1 MGLFKTNQVKC
12 DIGSYIHYWRG
23 VKKSGKTTLFYD
35 LVQEQYGDLNKGLL
49 IAVGDEIGYQAL
61 DGLVY
66 TEAPT
71 WSDLIEII
79 DELVENKSDNEF
91 EIVALDTV
99 DEMIKLA
106 QEEVKR
112 LHKKA
117 KGQPAEFNACFGG
130 YGAPRKKVEE
140 LVDEQ
145 LARIR
150 RSGYGLVYI
159 GHTKLRDVQE
169 KNGDNYQQ
177 LTSNLSADYDG
188 IFANKADI
196 VMTIVV
202 EKNIDENKHIS
213 GTDRYMYFRSDGFVD
228 AGGRFSEMP
237 EKVEYSAKNYIEA
250 FEAGVKGAI
259 KGKVTDKE
267 IEKRKKKEVEERSE
281 AANEYVETEK
291 ASKAKNDKNAEL
303 VASITSAFKASDK
316 DTKDKFKALRK
327 ELAPDASTIDELV
340 DLPTEIVEKLVSV
353 FNEEAE

>member
-1 MGLFKTNQVKC
+1 MGMFKTNKVKC

-23 VKKSGKTTLFYD
+23 VKKVGKTTLFYE
-35 LVQEQYGDLNKGLL
+35 LVKKQFGDLNKGLL
-49 IAVGDEIGYQAL
+49 ISIGDEIGYQAL

-66 TEAPT
+66 AECPT
-71 WSDLIEII
+71 WADLIEVV
-79 DELVENKSDNEF
+79 DELVENKEDNEF

-117 KGQPAEFNACFGG
+117 KGQAAEFNACFGG
-130 YGAPRKKVEE
+130 YGQPRKKVEE

-150 RSGYGLVYI
+150 RAGYGSVYI
-159 GHTKLRDVQE
+159 GHTKLRDIQE

-177 LTSNLSADYDG
+177 LTSNLSADYDA

-228 AGGRFSEMP
+228 AGGRFNEMP
-237 EKVEYSAKNYIEA
+237 EKVEYSADNYIEA
-250 FEAGVKGAI
+250 FEAGVKGAMAS
-259 KGKVTDKE
+259 KVTDKE
-267 IEKRKKKEVEERSE
+267 ITKRKKEEKESRIKKAQEFKEEE
-281 AANEYVETEK
+281 MAEK
-291 ASKAKNDKNAEL
+291 ADDELEEQRAEIINEITNA
-303 VASITSAFKASDK
+303 FGKASDEQKKAAK
-316 DTKDKFKALRK
+316 DA
-327 ELAPDASTIDELV
+327 LV
-340 DLPTEIVEKLVSV
+340 DAGFKKFTDPEVPVTLLKEI
-353 FNEEAE
+353 AEGLAA

>member
-1 MGLFKTNQVKC
+1 MGVKFMTNSVKC

-35 LVQEQYGDLNKGLL
+35 LVKAQYGDLNKGLL

-66 TEAPT
+66 AETPT
-71 WSDLIEII
+71 WADLIEVI
-79 DELVENKSDNEF
+79 DTLVEEKDDNDF
-91 EIVALDTV
+91 EVVGLDTV
-99 DEMIKLA
+99 DEMVKLA

-140 LVDEQ
+140 LIDEQ
-145 LARIR
+145 LARLR
-150 RSGYGLVYI
+150 RAGYGVIYI
-159 GHTKLRDVQE
+159 GHTKLRDVKE
-169 KNGDNYQQ
+169 KNGDEYQQ

-202 EKNIDENKHIS
+202 EKDIDENKHID
-213 GTDRYMYFRSDGFVD
+213 GTTRYMYFRSDGFVD
-228 AGGRFSEMP
+228 AGGRFADMP
-237 EKVEYSAKNYIEA
+237 EKIEYGADNYISA

-259 KGKVTDKE
+259 GGKVSAKD
-267 IEKRKKKEVEERSE
+267 IEKRKKTESDDRKKAGVAFAKATKENKVDSEKNEELVEEIKGKFTDLE
-281 AANEYVETEK
+281 DD
-291 ASKAKNDKNAEL
+291 ASAEIKELMKELGVKN
-303 VASITSAFKASDK
+303 FKAPDEIP
-316 DTKDKFKALRK
+316 TKALEQILDK
-327 ELAPDASTIDELV
+327 INEL
-340 DLPTEIVEKLVSV
+340 TED
-353 FNEEAE
+353 